1 MRQVQVPTRQA
12 TTKKDYKNPS
22 HNSQHATRLTGWH
35 GKTGKRKNPLRK
47 ERKRKDAERTRVHVG
62 LRANEKK
69 TDVRPLGSFVRWFTF
84 QKTRASFHCE
94 CPPRTHYSAHER
106 CRGAGFTA
114 CTMRGPPVG
123 RQLGALLLVLLCQTA
138 TSQLV
143 WPVAPWDCTRYPFP
157 IQIMKGDDDDN
168 YRTMQLNLGSGDF
181 EEIWQWPANTAQLP
195 TARLNAQGYNIND
208 NIAYGLFST
217 DPSSDPGYFCRFS
230 DVRSSTECLCEA
242 RGPVSD
248 DFPQGET
255 PYWGNAATITRNGTY
270 YLGHAGGEQIHKLPA
285 VHSLTSPGD
294 SLEYQTTDCNMTQ
307 VLQGRGSGT
316 INVESWNLTAADM
329 YDAYGLPNNCK
340 GQCYM
345 AVWTNSTVDG
355 VTKMTTWTPGDQNFA
370 DFIDFEYSSSTYLIG
385 LGARDASV
393 WIIKLDGAGDVE
405 GYSYSRVV
413 VDYTGSTSS
422 KRNMNGFGA
431 GFRYDDR
438 IYVRAT
444 TPHTTPHTT
453 ATSS

>member
-1 MRQVQVPTRQA
+1 
-12 TTKKDYKNPS
+12 
-22 HNSQHATRLTGWH
+22 
-35 GKTGKRKNPLRK
+35 
-47 ERKRKDAERTRVHVG
+47 
-62 LRANEKK
+62 
-69 TDVRPLGSFVRWFTF
+69 
-84 QKTRASFHCE
+84 
-94 CPPRTHYSAHER
+94 
-106 CRGAGFTA
+106 
-114 CTMRGPPVG
+114 MRGPPVG
-123 RQLGALLLVLLCQTA
+123 RQLGALLLVLLSQTT